1 MDTWG
6 SASFGILGMNTKT
19 GSFQQFMNKN
29 AGKLGLK
36 TGSRSYYESQEF
48 RSQFAQKAAENPE
61 LMKQLQSD
69 YAYDD
74 YLPNK
79 LNGKTTKEFLKSVK
93 NDPAFYNNL
102 AINVLL
108 ADGAIQTGTIVPNRI
123 KSFARNYNFTTAEK
137 FIKDYTA
144 VNKQHINGDFRSA
157 LADQSASYQ
166 GLVRRN
172 NVREDASLNVVEFD
186 LE

>member
-1 MDTWG
+1 M
-6 SASFGILGMNTKT
+6 
-19 GSFQQFMNKN
+19 
-29 AGKLGLK
+29 
-36 TGSRSYYESQEF
+36 
-48 RSQFAQKAAENPE
+48 
-61 LMKQLQSD
+61 
-69 YAYDD
+69 
-74 YLPNK
+74 
-79 LNGKTTKEFLKSVK
+79 TKEFLKSVK

-108 ADGAIQTGTIVPNRI
+108 ADGATQTGTIVPNRI